1 MFNPCSSSLV
11 FDKSLCTCTD
21 GSTPTSTRVKAVCS
35 DNSRQDCSGSRPDGS
50 DPSKLPKFLMKLS
63 RSTPCPGD
71 TYPVIA
77 SCTCED
83 GTAALE
89 GEARRKSKCED
100 GTFPT
105 CPGESRLSKCS
116 YVDHELLGACDDGSD
131 ATLDDDKSTEP
142 CEDGSR
148 PNKSV
153 CVYPKICVT

>member
-1 MFNPCSSSLV
+1 
-11 FDKSLCTCTD
+11 
-21 GSTPTSTRVKAVCS
+21 
-35 DNSRQDCSGSRPDGS
+35 
-50 DPSKLPKFLMKLS
+50 MKLS

-83 GTAALE
+83 GSAALE
-89 GEARRKSKCED
+89 GEARRGGRRESKCED

-153 CVYPKICVT
+153 CVCQDGTQLRTRGNKIKNVFNKIKDFFG